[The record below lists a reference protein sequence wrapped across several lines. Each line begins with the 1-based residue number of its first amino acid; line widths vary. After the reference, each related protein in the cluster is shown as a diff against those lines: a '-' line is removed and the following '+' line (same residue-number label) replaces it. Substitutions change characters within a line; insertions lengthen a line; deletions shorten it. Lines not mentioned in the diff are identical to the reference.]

1 LWTIG
6 AGVLTLSVAW
16 IRLLLQKHHLAL
28 SSSSSSTSSSSS
40 QTVEFHSDAVE
51 IVKREFYN
59 RYGGRQVAERMLER
73 GIQPFGSMNHTSQRI
88 LQAAAND
95 QPFVLSFAGYS
106 VTVGRGN
113 HLFESYPFVLERILK
128 PLLKDIF
135 QVDVIVRNAAIGGIP
150 SFPYG
155 FCFQHFLGADADVVS
170 WDYSMN
176 EGKGAA
182 VLEAYLRQSQVQL
195 PHHPMM
201 IVLDTNKFRC
211 HLLDQYAQA
220 GLIQDGMCVGMAK
233 DVVEDKHLFTLP
245 DDQKPPGFRNWDE
258 FGAPDNCPGRGSWH
272 PKKREHELIG
282 WMMAMY
288 FVQAIANAQSIA
300 QQNPQWKTTYRRT
313 ETTTT
318 TPLVFPKPM
327 EEPPLNPP
335 PVTDLLF
342 GHADD
347 NGNNYRLKQLSC
359 RTSFLPATDADK
371 VLPSIV
377 VSGLAPDVTSDNI
390 MKERSNEMYASG
402 WVLDVS
408 DIERDTKVKVENCGG
423 LGYIDMKIALYGIP
437 ESGPLRLWLP
447 MEHPG
452 PHDKHSNDDQTTNAK
467 HWFDEIIICEANEKR
482 GKAACKLD
490 QDIEYIVGGVKVETT
505 NMIIGAGE
513 YLKRKTCAHVGV
525 PVASKVTR
533 FKDLTS
539 HDGTPLTAET
549 RRRLI
554 GSSDYDDNQVGL
566 VLDVFAKPNVSRKNG
581 ACCLSH
587 VVWEQH

>member
-1 LWTIG
+1 MGWVILLTVG
-6 AGVLTLSVAW
+6 TGLLTLSVAW
-16 IRLLLQKHHLAL
+16 IRVLLHKHHLAL
-28 SSSSSSTSSSSS
+28 SSSSSSYEA
-40 QTVEFHSDAVE
+40 VFNSDAVE
-51 IVKREFYN
+51 TVKREFYD
-59 RYGGRQVAERMLER
+59 RYGGREVSERILER
-73 GIQPFGSMNHTSQRI
+73 GIRRFGKLEHTAHRI
-88 LQAAAND
+88 LEAAATEK
-95 QPFVLSFAGYS
+95 PFVLAFAGYS

-113 HLFESYPFVLERILK
+113 HLSESYPFVLERILK
-128 PLLKDIF
+128 PLLRNIF
-135 QVDVIVRNAAIGGIP
+135 HVDTIVRNSAIGGIP

-155 FCFQHFLGADADVVS
+155 FCFQHFLGNDADVVS

-211 HLLDQYAQA
+211 NLLDRYAQV
-220 GLIQDGMCVGMAK
+220 GLLQDGLCVGMAK
-233 DVVEDKHLFTLP
+233 DVVEDRNFFTLP
-245 DDQKPPGFRNWDE
+245 DNQKPPGFRNWEE
-258 FGAPDNCPGRGSWH
+258 FGAPANCPGRGSWH

-282 WMMAMY
+282 WMVAMY
-288 FVQAIANAQSIA
+288 YVEAIAHAQNIA
-300 QQNPQWKTTYRRT
+300 RQNPKWKTTYRRT
-313 ETTTT
+313 TETTAL
-318 TPLVFPKPM
+318 PIVFPKPM
-327 EEPPLNPP
+327 EDPPINPSA
-335 PVTDLLF
+335 VTDLLF
-342 GHADD
+342 GHADQ
-347 NGNNYRLKQLSC
+347 NGNYRLKQLSC
-359 RTSFLPATDADK
+359 RTSFLPATDAEK

-377 VSGLAPDVTSDNI
+377 VSGLAPGITSGNI
-390 MKERSNEMYASG
+390 MKERSDAMYSSG

-423 LGYIDMKIALYGIP
+423 LGYIDMKIALYGVP

-452 PHDKHSNDDQTTNAK
+452 PHDKHSNDDQNTNAK

-482 GKAACKLD
+482 SQAACKLD
-490 QDIEYIVGGVKVETT
+490 QDIEYIVGGVKAETT

-525 PVASKVTR
+525 PETSKVTR
-533 FKDLTS
+533 FKDLKS
-539 HDGTPLTAET
+539 HDGGPLTAEA
-549 RRRLI
+549 RKRLI
-554 GSSDYDDNQVGL
+554 GGLDYDDNQLGL
-566 VLDVFAKPNVSRKNG
+566 VVDVIAKNNVSRKSG